1 MGVGD
6 LEDVLHRGA
15 GVDDAQAR
23 VAWSHLEKCAQC
35 GGVEE
40 GHLAE
45 VDVEGVPVEDGE
57 PWLDPA
63 RGGEVAFASNGGPA
77 VGDVQFEPIADGEVL
92 WQAAPPF
99 LETATADCLTSRLC
113 VFE

>member
-15 GVDDAQAR
+15 WVDDAQAR
-23 VAWSHLEKCAQC
+23 VALSHLEKCAQC

-57 PWLDPA
+57 PWLDRA
-63 RGGEVAFASNGGPA
+63 RGGEVAFASMVARPSAMSSSNQSPMERA
-77 VGDVQFEPIADGEVL
+77 
-92 WQAAPPF
+92 
-99 LETATADCLTSRLC
+99 
-113 VFE
+113 